1 MLLTVKL
8 FFNLALFQIQDSNFN
23 ENVLKSIV
31 WAIRHDQPTLYEM
44 GLDTLLILIKVKIF

>member
-1 MLLTVKL
+1 MLLTVI

-44 GLDTLLILIKVKIF
+44 GLDTLLILIKVN